1 MVGEELCAHNAHV
14 GRNAHRQRRQGVH
27 RGAEGHHAG
36 DVLGSAVGGCL
47 ITEHAALGVA
57 DQVDGLTGGG
67 DNDVDGLAERDDVVG
82 EGALHATLDLVR

>member
-1 MVGEELCAHNAHV
+1 MVGEELRAHDAQV
-14 GRNAHRQRRQGVH
+14 GWNAHRQRRQGVH

-57 DQVDGLTGGG
+57 DQVHGLTGGG
-67 DNDVDGLAERDDVVG
+67 DNDVDGLTERDDVVG
-82 EGALHATLDLVR
+82 EGALHAALDLVR